1 MGTAI
6 QSVSGRLKCSSPFH
20 HAVLTSFTAAA
31 RTMAATAG

>member
-20 HAVLTSFTAAA
+20 YAVLTSFTAAA